1 MSGIFERNLAHLS
14 PSLQNA
20 LLSLDEKNKNAFKIT
35 EEYAKNERVFYKNFI
50 AENGSLVFDYEE
62 FEERLKEFKEKYLLY
77 PVLYFYGI
85 SNAFMIENLLQN
97 PYHCHLVIY
106 ERDLALLYVVLSNID
121 LSTALAQKRLLI
133 FNEVSQMEYIFET
146 QPFLAYSRTYF
157 LELMSDFYATEQKEI
172 LASNSFLMEGFK
184 KSILKQGNDPKDA
197 LQGIRQYVYNL
208 ASMIKNP
215 SLKELLAKRKA
226 KFKSCVIVSTGPS
239 LTKQLPLLKEVQE
252 KVIIFA
258 ADSAY
263 PILMQNDIVP
273 DYVCMVERTDFTAE
287 FFKHDFGDK
296 DKKTTFLL
304 ASLVHPNAVEY
315 LEKRGRDYVL
325 IPKHLNFAQ
334 YVDLKAFALLS
345 SAVSVAHMAL
355 AIALE
360 LEFKEL
366 VFIGQ
371 DLAYNDVGYS
381 HPKDYQHS
389 ANFESEAYEKVKV
402 VAYGGEGFVNSHEIW
417 IFFRQILEDLIK
429 YVVSAKI
436 YNATEGGARIEGMIE
451 KPFSECCKDFSEN
464 KQNLEKLQP
473 LSEDKQK
480 EYALK
485 AYAKVKKA
493 FKECVGFQAML
504 RAYYEDIEPEFL
516 RLNTLDLEEGASAS
530 FSLVLKVDQFRD
542 EFSVISSVFY
552 ELIHAFFAHFC
563 MNLNKILVLNP
574 LIKEDFFNKNV
585 LYIKEHLDFM
595 QSIFGFVKAQE
606 ETLKFAITPLE
617 NALKAKGLS
626 KYVERLSQ

>member
-1 MSGIFERNLAHLS
+1 MSSVFERNLAHLS

-20 LLSLDEKNKNAFKIT
+20 LLSLDEKSKNAFKIV
-35 EEYAKNERVFYKNFI
+35 EEYAKNENVFYKNFI
-50 AENGSLVFDYEE
+50 TEGGAVFDYEE
-62 FEERLKEFKEKYLLY
+62 FEERLKEFKEKYPLY

-97 PYHCHLVIY
+97 PYHCHLLVY
-106 ERDLALLYVVLSNID
+106 ERNLALLYTLLSSID
-121 LSTALAQKRLLI
+121 LSVALAQKRLLI

-157 LELMSDFYATEQKEI
+157 LELMSDFYAREQKEI
-172 LASNSFLMEGFK
+172 LALNSFLMEGFK

-208 ASMIKNP
+208 DSMIKNP
-215 SLKELLAKRKA
+215 SLKELLEKRKA

-239 LTKQLPLLKEVQE
+239 LSKQLPLLKEVQE
-252 KVIIFA
+252 KVVIFA

-287 FFKHDFGDK
+287 FFKHDFGNK
-296 DKKTTFLL
+296 DDKTTFLL
-304 ASLVHPNAVEY
+304 ASLVHPNAIEY
-315 LEKRGRDYVL
+315 LEKRGRNYIL

-334 YVDLKAFALLS
+334 YVDLKAFGLLP
-345 SAVSVAHMAL
+345 SAVSVAHMAF

-371 DLAYNDVGYS
+371 DLAYNDVGHS

-389 ANFESEAYEKVKV
+389 ADFESEAYEKIKV
-402 VAYGGEGFVNSHEIW
+402 VAYGGEGFVESHEIW

-451 KPFSECCKDFSEN
+451 KPFSECCKDFNEN
-464 KQNLEKLQP
+464 KQNLVKLKP

-493 FKECVGFQAML
+493 FKECVEFQAML

-516 RLNTLDLEEGASAS
+516 RLNTLDLEEGLSVS
-530 FSLVLKVDQFRD
+530 FSLILKVDQFRD
-542 EFSVISSVFY
+542 EFSAISSVFY
-552 ELIHAFFAHFC
+552 ELIHAFFVHFC

-574 LIKEDFFNKNV
+574 LTKEDFFNKNV
-585 LYIKEHLDFM
+585 LYIKDHLDFM

-617 NALKAKGLS
+617 NTLKTKGLS
-626 KYVERLSQ
+626 KYIERLS

>member
-1 MSGIFERNLAHLS
+1 MSSVFERNLAHLS

-20 LLSLDEKNKNAFKIT
+20 LLSLDEKSKNVFKIV
-35 EEYAKNERVFYKNFI
+35 EEYAKNENVFYKNFI
-50 AENGSLVFDYEE
+50 TEGGAVFDYEE
-62 FEERLKEFKEKYLLY
+62 FEERLKEFKEKYPLY

-97 PYHCHLVIY
+97 PYHCHLLVY
-106 ERDLALLYVVLSNID
+106 ERNLALLYTLLSSID

-157 LELMSDFYATEQKEI
+157 LELMSDFYAREQKEI
-172 LASNSFLMEGFK
+172 LALNSFLMEGFK

-208 ASMIKNP
+208 DSMIKNP
-215 SLKELLAKRKA
+215 SLKELLAKRGA

-239 LTKQLPLLKEVQE
+239 LSKQLPLLKEVQE
-252 KVIIFA
+252 RVVIFA

-287 FFKHDFGDK
+287 FFKHDFGNK
-296 DKKTTFLL
+296 DDKTTFLL
-304 ASLVHPNAVEY
+304 ASLVHPNAIEY
-315 LEKRGRDYVL
+315 LEKRGRNYIL
-325 IPKHLNFAQ
+325 ISKHLNFAQ
-334 YVDLKAFALLS
+334 YVDLKAFGLLP
-345 SAVSVAHMAL
+345 SAVSVAHMAF

-371 DLAYNDVGYS
+371 DLAYNDVGHS

-389 ANFESEAYEKVKV
+389 ADFESEAYEKIKV
-402 VAYGGEGFVNSHEIW
+402 VAYGGEGFVESHEIW

-451 KPFSECCKDFSEN
+451 KPFSECCKDFNEN
-464 KQNLEKLQP
+464 KQNLVKLKP

-493 FKECVGFQAML
+493 FKECVEFQAML

-516 RLNTLDLEEGASAS
+516 RLNTLDLEEGLRES

-542 EFSVISSVFY
+542 EFSAISSVFY
-552 ELIHAFFAHFC
+552 EFIHAFFVHFC

-574 LIKEDFFNKNV
+574 LTKEDLFNKNV
-585 LYIKEHLDFM
+585 LYIKDHLDFM

-617 NALKAKGLS
+617 NTLKTKGLS
-626 KYVERLSQ
+626 KYIERLS

>member
-1 MSGIFERNLAHLS
+1 MSSVFERNLAHLS

-20 LLSLDEKNKNAFKIT
+20 LLSLDEKSKNVFKIV
-35 EEYAKNERVFYKNFI
+35 EEYAKNENVFYKNFI
-50 AENGSLVFDYEE
+50 TEGGAVFDYEE
-62 FEERLKEFKEKYLLY
+62 FEERLKEFKEKYPLY

-97 PYHCHLVIY
+97 PYHCHLLVY
-106 ERDLALLYVVLSNID
+106 ERNLALLYTLLSSID
-121 LSTALAQKRLLI
+121 LSVALAQKRLLI

-146 QPFLAYSRTYF
+146 QSFLAYSRTYF
-157 LELMSDFYATEQKEI
+157 LELMSDFYAREQKEI
-172 LASNSFLMEGFK
+172 LALNSFLMEGFK

-208 ASMIKNP
+208 DSMIKNP
-215 SLKELLAKRKA
+215 SLKELLAKRGA

-239 LTKQLPLLKEVQE
+239 LSKQLPLLKEVQE
-252 KVIIFA
+252 RVVIFA

-287 FFKHDFGDK
+287 FFKHDFGNK
-296 DKKTTFLL
+296 DDKTTFLL
-304 ASLVHPNAVEY
+304 ASLVHPNAIEY
-315 LEKRGRDYVL
+315 LEKRGRNYIL

-345 SAVSVAHMAL
+345 SAASVAHMAL
-355 AIALE
+355 ALALE

-371 DLAYNDVGYS
+371 DLAYDDVGHS

-389 ANFESEAYEKVKV
+389 ANFESEAYEKIKV
-402 VAYGGEGFVNSHEIW
+402 VAYGGEGFVESHEMW
-417 IFFRQILEDLIK
+417 IFFRQILEDLVK

-436 YNATEGGARIEGMIE
+436 YNATQGGARIEGMIE
-451 KPFSECCKDFSEN
+451 KPFSECCKDFNEN
-464 KQNLEKLQP
+464 KQNLVKLKP

-493 FKECVGFQAML
+493 FKECVEFQAML

-516 RLNTLDLEEGASAS
+516 RLNTLDLEEGLSVS
-530 FSLVLKVDQFRD
+530 FSLMLKVDQFRD
-542 EFSVISSVFY
+542 EFGAISSVFY

-574 LIKEDFFNKNV
+574 LTKEDLFNKNV
-585 LYIKEHLDFM
+585 LYIKDHLDFM

-617 NALKAKGLS
+617 NTLKTKGLS
-626 KYVERLSQ
+626 KYIERLS

>member
-1 MSGIFERNLAHLS
+1 MSSVFERNLAHLS

-20 LLSLDEKNKNAFKIT
+20 LLSLDEKSKNAFKIV
-35 EEYAKNERVFYKNFI
+35 EEYAKNENVFYKNFI
-50 AENGSLVFDYEE
+50 TEGGAVFDYEE
-62 FEERLKEFKEKYLLY
+62 FEERLKEFKEKYPLY

-97 PYHCHLVIY
+97 PYHCHLLVY
-106 ERDLALLYVVLSNID
+106 ERNLALLYTLLSSID
-121 LSTALAQKRLLI
+121 LSVALAQKRLLI

-157 LELMSDFYATEQKEI
+157 LELMSDFYAREQKEI
-172 LASNSFLMEGFK
+172 LALNSFLMEGFK

-208 ASMIKNP
+208 DSMIKNP
-215 SLKELLAKRKA
+215 SLKELLAKRGA

-239 LTKQLPLLKEVQE
+239 LSKQLPLLKEVQE
-252 KVIIFA
+252 RVVIFA

-287 FFKHDFGDK
+287 FFKHDFGNK
-296 DKKTTFLL
+296 DDKTTFLL
-304 ASLVHPNAVEY
+304 ASLVHPNAIEY
-315 LEKRGRDYVL
+315 LEKRGRNYIL
-325 IPKHLNFAQ
+325 ISKHLNFAQ
-334 YVDLKAFALLS
+334 YVDLKAFGLLP
-345 SAVSVAHMAL
+345 SAVSVAHMAF

-371 DLAYNDVGYS
+371 DLAYNDVGHS

-389 ANFESEAYEKVKV
+389 ADFESEAYEKIKV
-402 VAYGGEGFVNSHEIW
+402 VAYGGEGFVESHEIW
-417 IFFRQILEDLIK
+417 IFFRQILEDLVK

-451 KPFSECCKDFSEN
+451 KPFSECCKDFNEN
-464 KQNLEKLQP
+464 KQNLVKLKP

-493 FKECVGFQAML
+493 FKECVEFQAML
-504 RAYYEDIEPEFL
+504 RAYYEDIEGEFL
-516 RLNTLDLEEGASAS
+516 RLNTLDLEEGLSVS
-530 FSLVLKVDQFRD
+530 FSLMLKVDQFRD
-542 EFSVISSVFY
+542 EFSAISSVFY
-552 ELIHAFFAHFC
+552 ELIHAFFVHFC

-574 LIKEDFFNKNV
+574 LTKEDLFNKNV
-585 LYIKEHLDFM
+585 LYIKDHLDFM

-617 NALKAKGLS
+617 NTLKTKGLS
-626 KYVERLSQ
+626 KYIERLS

>member
-1 MSGIFERNLAHLS
+1 MSSVFERNLAHLS

-20 LLSLDEKNKNAFKIT
+20 LLSLDEKSKNAFKIV

-50 AENGSLVFDYEE
+50 TEGGAVFDYEE
-62 FEERLKEFKEKYLLY
+62 FEERLKEFKEKYPLY

-97 PYHCHLVIY
+97 PYHCHLLVY
-106 ERDLALLYVVLSNID
+106 ERNLALLYTLLSSID
-121 LSTALAQKRLLI
+121 LSVALAQKRLLI

-157 LELMSDFYATEQKEI
+157 LELMSDFYAREQKEI
-172 LASNSFLMEGFK
+172 LALNSFLMEGFK

-208 ASMIKNP
+208 DSMIKNP
-215 SLKELLAKRKA
+215 SLKELLAKRGA

-239 LTKQLPLLKEVQE
+239 LSKQLPLLKEVQE
-252 KVIIFA
+252 RVVIFA

-287 FFKHDFGDK
+287 FFKHDFGNK
-296 DKKTTFLL
+296 DDKTTFLL
-304 ASLVHPNAVEY
+304 ASLVHPNAIEY
-315 LEKRGRDYVL
+315 LEKRGRNYIL
-325 IPKHLNFAQ
+325 ISKHLNFAQ
-334 YVDLKAFALLS
+334 YVDLKAFGLLP
-345 SAVSVAHMAL
+345 SAVSVAHMAF

-371 DLAYNDVGYS
+371 DLAYNDVGHS

-389 ANFESEAYEKVKV
+389 ADFESEAYEKIKV
-402 VAYGGEGFVNSHEIW
+402 VAYGGEGFVESHEIW

-451 KPFSECCKDFSEN
+451 KPFSECCKDFNEN

-493 FKECVGFQAML
+493 FKECVEFQAML

-516 RLNTLDLEEGASAS
+516 RLNTLDLEEGLSVS
-530 FSLVLKVDQFRD
+530 FSLMLKVDQFRD
-542 EFSVISSVFY
+542 EFGAISSVFY

-574 LIKEDFFNKNV
+574 LTKEDLFNKNV
-585 LYIKEHLDFM
+585 LYIKDHLDFM

-617 NALKAKGLS
+617 NTLKTKGLS
-626 KYVERLSQ
+626 KYIERLS

>member
-1 MSGIFERNLAHLS
+1 MSSVFERNLAHLS

-20 LLSLDEKNKNAFKIT
+20 LLSLDEKSKNAFKIV
-35 EEYAKNERVFYKNFI
+35 EEYAKNENVFYKNFI
-50 AENGSLVFDYEE
+50 TEGGAVFDYEE
-62 FEERLKEFKEKYLLY
+62 FEERLKEFKEKYPLY

-97 PYHCHLVIY
+97 PYHCHLLVY
-106 ERDLALLYVVLSNID
+106 ERNLALLYTLLSSID
-121 LSTALAQKRLLI
+121 LSVALAQKRLLI

-157 LELMSDFYATEQKEI
+157 LELMSDFYAREQKEI
-172 LASNSFLMEGFK
+172 LALNSFLMEGFK

-208 ASMIKNP
+208 DSMIKNP
-215 SLKELLAKRKA
+215 SLKELLAKRGA

-239 LTKQLPLLKEVQE
+239 LSKQLPLLKEVQE
-252 KVIIFA
+252 RVVIFA

-287 FFKHDFGDK
+287 FFKHDFGNK
-296 DKKTTFLL
+296 DDKTTFLL
-304 ASLVHPNAVEY
+304 ASLVHPNAIEY
-315 LEKRGRDYVL
+315 LEKRGRNYIL

-334 YVDLKAFALLS
+334 YVDLKAFGLLP

-355 AIALE
+355 ALALE

-371 DLAYNDVGYS
+371 DLAYDDVGHS

-389 ANFESEAYEKVKV
+389 ANFESEAYEKIKV
-402 VAYGGEGFVNSHEIW
+402 VAYGGEGFVESHEIW
-417 IFFRQILEDLIK
+417 IFFRQILEDLVK

-436 YNATEGGARIEGMIE
+436 YNATQGGARIEGMIE
-451 KPFSECCKDFSEN
+451 KPFSECCKDFNEN
-464 KQNLEKLQP
+464 KQNLVKLKP

-493 FKECVGFQAML
+493 FKECVEFQAML

-516 RLNTLDLEEGASAS
+516 RLNTLDLEEGLSVS
-530 FSLVLKVDQFRD
+530 FSLMLKVDQFRD
-542 EFSVISSVFY
+542 EFGAISSVFY

-574 LIKEDFFNKNV
+574 LTKEDLFNKNV
-585 LYIKEHLDFM
+585 LYIKDHLDFM

-617 NALKAKGLS
+617 NTLKTKGLS
-626 KYVERLSQ
+626 KYIERLS

>member
-1 MSGIFERNLAHLS
+1 MSSVFARNLAHLS

-20 LLSLDEKNKNAFKIT
+20 LLSLDEKSKNAFKIV

-50 AENGSLVFDYEE
+50 TEGGAVFDYEE
-62 FEERLKEFKEKYLLY
+62 FEERLKEFKEKYPLY

-97 PYHCHLVIY
+97 PYHCHLLVY
-106 ERDLALLYVVLSNID
+106 ERNLALLYTLLSSID
-121 LSTALAQKRLLI
+121 LSVALAQKRLLI

-157 LELMSDFYATEQKEI
+157 LELMSDFYAREQKEI
-172 LASNSFLMEGFK
+172 LALNSFLMEGFK

-197 LQGIRQYVYNL
+197 LQGIKQYVYNL

-215 SLKELLAKRKA
+215 SLKELLAKRGA

-252 KVIIFA
+252 RVVIFA

-287 FFKHDFGDK
+287 FFKHDFGNK
-296 DKKTTFLL
+296 DDKTTFLL
-304 ASLVHPNAVEY
+304 ASLVHPNAIEY
-315 LEKRGRDYVL
+315 LEKRGRNYIL
-325 IPKHLNFAQ
+325 IPKRLNFAQ

-355 AIALE
+355 ALALE

-371 DLAYNDVGYS
+371 DLAYDDVGHS

-389 ANFESEAYEKVKV
+389 ANFESECYEKAEIL
-402 VAYGGEGFVNSHEIW
+402 AYGGEGFVESHEIW
-417 IFFRQILEDLIK
+417 IFFRQILEDLVK
-429 YVVSAKI
+429 YVVNAKI

-451 KPFSECCKDFSEN
+451 KPFSECCKGFGEN

-473 LSEDKQK
+473 LSWDKQK

-516 RLNTLDLEEGASAS
+516 KLNTLDLEEGLSVS
-530 FSLVLKVDQFRD
+530 FSLMLKVDQFRD
-542 EFSVISSVFY
+542 EFGAISSVFY
-552 ELIHAFFAHFC
+552 ELIHAFFTHFC

-574 LIKEDFFNKNV
+574 LTKEDLFNKNV
-585 LYIKEHLDFM
+585 LCIKEHLDFM

-606 ETLKFAITPLE
+606 EMLKFAITPLE

-626 KYVERLSQ
+626 KYIERLS

>member
-1 MSGIFERNLAHLS
+1 MSSVFERNLAHLS

-20 LLSLDEKNKNAFKIT
+20 LLSLDEKSKNAFKIV
-35 EEYAKNERVFYKNFI
+35 EEYAKNENVFYKNFI
-50 AENGSLVFDYEE
+50 TEGGAVFDYEE
-62 FEERLKEFKEKYLLY
+62 FEERLKEFKEKYPLY

-97 PYHCHLVIY
+97 PYHCHLLVY
-106 ERDLALLYVVLSNID
+106 ERNLALLYTLLSSID
-121 LSTALAQKRLLI
+121 LSVALAQKRLLI

-157 LELMSDFYATEQKEI
+157 LELMSDFYAREQKEI
-172 LASNSFLMEGFK
+172 LALNSFLMEGFK

-208 ASMIKNP
+208 DSMIKNP
-215 SLKELLAKRKA
+215 SLKELLAKRGA

-239 LTKQLPLLKEVQE
+239 LSKQLPLLKEVQE
-252 KVIIFA
+252 RVVIFA

-287 FFKHDFGDK
+287 FFKHDFGNK
-296 DKKTTFLL
+296 DDKTTFLL
-304 ASLVHPNAVEY
+304 ASLVHPNAIEY
-315 LEKRGRDYVL
+315 LEKRGRNYIL

-345 SAVSVAHMAL
+345 SAASVAHMAL
-355 AIALE
+355 ALALE

-371 DLAYNDVGYS
+371 DLAYDDVGHS

-389 ANFESEAYEKVKV
+389 ANFESEAYEKIKV
-402 VAYGGEGFVNSHEIW
+402 VAYGGEGFVESHEMW
-417 IFFRQILEDLIK
+417 IFFRQILEDLVK

-436 YNATEGGARIEGMIE
+436 YNATQGGARIEGMIE
-451 KPFSECCKDFSEN
+451 KPFSECCKDFNEN

-493 FKECVGFQAML
+493 FKECVEFQAML

-516 RLNTLDLEEGASAS
+516 RLNTLDLEEGLSVS
-530 FSLVLKVDQFRD
+530 FSLMLKVDKFRD
-542 EFSVISSVFY
+542 EFGAISSVFY

-574 LIKEDFFNKNV
+574 LTKEDLFNKNV
-585 LYIKEHLDFM
+585 LYIKDHLDFM

-617 NALKAKGLS
+617 NTLKTKGLS
-626 KYVERLSQ
+626 KYIERLS

>member
-1 MSGIFERNLAHLS
+1 MYGRTHGFYSGI
-14 PSLQNA
+14 
-20 LLSLDEKNKNAFKIT
+20 
-35 EEYAKNERVFYKNFI
+35 
-50 AENGSLVFDYEE
+50 
-62 FEERLKEFKEKYLLY
+62 
-77 PVLYFYGI
+77 
-85 SNAFMIENLLQN
+85 
-97 PYHCHLVIY
+97 
-106 ERDLALLYVVLSNID
+106 
-121 LSTALAQKRLLI
+121 
-133 FNEVSQMEYIFET
+133 
-146 QPFLAYSRTYF
+146 
-157 LELMSDFYATEQKEI
+157 
-172 LASNSFLMEGFK
+172 
-184 KSILKQGNDPKDA
+184 
-197 LQGIRQYVYNL
+197 
-208 ASMIKNP
+208 
-215 SLKELLAKRKA
+215 
-226 KFKSCVIVSTGPS
+226 
-239 LTKQLPLLKEVQE
+239 
-252 KVIIFA
+252 
-258 ADSAY
+258 
-263 PILMQNDIVP
+263 
-273 DYVCMVERTDFTAE
+273 
-287 FFKHDFGDK
+287 FKHDFGNK
-296 DKKTTFLL
+296 DDKTTFLL
-304 ASLVHPNAVEY
+304 ASLVHPNAIEY
-315 LEKRGRDYVL
+315 LEKRGRNYIL

-345 SAVSVAHMAL
+345 SAVSVAHMAF

-371 DLAYNDVGYS
+371 DLAYDDVGHS

-389 ANFESEAYEKVKV
+389 ANFESEAYEKIKV
-402 VAYGGEGFVNSHEIW
+402 VAYGGEGFVESHEIW
-417 IFFRQILEDLIK
+417 IFFKQILEDLIK

-436 YNATEGGARIEGMIE
+436 YNATQGGARIEGMIE

-464 KQNLEKLQP
+464 KQNLEKLKP

-493 FKECVGFQAML
+493 FKESVEFQAML

-516 RLNTLDLEEGASAS
+516 RLNTLELEEGLRES
-530 FSLVLKVDQFRD
+530 FSLVLKVDKFRD

-574 LIKEDFFNKNV
+574 LTKEDFFNKNV
-585 LYIKEHLDFM
+585 LYIKDHFDFM

-626 KYVERLSQ
+626 KYIERLSQ

>member
-1 MSGIFERNLAHLS
+1 M
-14 PSLQNA
+14 
-20 LLSLDEKNKNAFKIT
+20 
-35 EEYAKNERVFYKNFI
+35 
-50 AENGSLVFDYEE
+50 
-62 FEERLKEFKEKYLLY
+62 
-77 PVLYFYGI
+77 
-85 SNAFMIENLLQN
+85 
-97 PYHCHLVIY
+97 
-106 ERDLALLYVVLSNID
+106 
-121 LSTALAQKRLLI
+121 
-133 FNEVSQMEYIFET
+133 
-146 QPFLAYSRTYF
+146 
-157 LELMSDFYATEQKEI
+157 
-172 LASNSFLMEGFK
+172 
-184 KSILKQGNDPKDA
+184 
-197 LQGIRQYVYNL
+197 
-208 ASMIKNP
+208 
-215 SLKELLAKRKA
+215 
-226 KFKSCVIVSTGPS
+226 VSTGPS
-239 LTKQLPLLKEVQE
+239 LSKQLPLLKEVQE
-252 KVIIFA
+252 RVVIFA

-287 FFKHDFGDK
+287 FFKHDFGNK
-296 DKKTTFLL
+296 DDKTTFLL
-304 ASLVHPNAVEY
+304 ASLVHPNAIEY
-315 LEKRGRDYVL
+315 LEKRGRNYIL

-345 SAVSVAHMAL
+345 SAASVAHMAL
-355 AIALE
+355 ALALE

-371 DLAYNDVGYS
+371 DLAYDDVGHS

-389 ANFESEAYEKVKV
+389 ANFESEAYEKIKI
-402 VAYGGEGFVNSHEIW
+402 VAYGGEGFVESHEIW
-417 IFFRQILEDLIK
+417 IFFRQILEDLVK

-436 YNATEGGARIEGMIE
+436 YNATQGGARIEGMIE
-451 KPFSECCKDFSEN
+451 KPFSECCKDFNEN

-493 FKECVGFQAML
+493 FKECVEFQAML

-516 RLNTLDLEEGASAS
+516 RLNTLDLEEGLSVS
-530 FSLVLKVDQFRD
+530 FSLMLKVDQFRD
-542 EFSVISSVFY
+542 EFSAISSVFY

-574 LIKEDFFNKNV
+574 LTKEDLFNKNV
-585 LYIKEHLDFM
+585 LYIKDHLDFM

-617 NALKAKGLS
+617 NTLKTKGLS
-626 KYVERLSQ
+626 KYIERLS

>member
-1 MSGIFERNLAHLS
+1 MSSVFERNLAHLS

-20 LLSLDEKNKNAFKIT
+20 LLSLDEKSKNAFKIV
-35 EEYAKNERVFYKNFI
+35 EEYAKNENVFYKNFI
-50 AENGSLVFDYEE
+50 TEGGAVFDYEE
-62 FEERLKEFKEKYLLY
+62 FEERLKEFKEKYPLY

-97 PYHCHLVIY
+97 PYHCHLLVY
-106 ERDLALLYVVLSNID
+106 ERNLALLYTLLSSID
-121 LSTALAQKRLLI
+121 LSVALAQKRLLI

-157 LELMSDFYATEQKEI
+157 LELMSDFYAREQKEI
-172 LASNSFLMEGFK
+172 LALNSFLMEGFK

-197 LQGIRQYVYNL
+197 LQGIKQYVYNL

-215 SLKELLAKRKA
+215 SLKELLAKRGA

-239 LTKQLPLLKEVQE
+239 LSKQLPLLKEVQE
-252 KVIIFA
+252 RVVIFA

-287 FFKHDFGDK
+287 FFKHDFGNK
-296 DKKTTFLL
+296 DDKTTFLL
-304 ASLVHPNAVEY
+304 ASLVHPNAIEY
-315 LEKRGRDYVL
+315 LEKRGRNYIL

-345 SAVSVAHMAL
+345 SAASVAHMAL
-355 AIALE
+355 ALALE

-371 DLAYNDVGYS
+371 DLAYDDVGHS

-389 ANFESEAYEKVKV
+389 ANFESEAYEKIKV
-402 VAYGGEGFVNSHEIW
+402 VAYGGEGFVESHEIW
-417 IFFRQILEDLIK
+417 IFFRQILEDLVK

-436 YNATEGGARIEGMIE
+436 YNATQGGARIEGMIE
-451 KPFSECCKDFSEN
+451 KPFSECCKDFNEN
-464 KQNLEKLQP
+464 KQNLVKLKP

-493 FKECVGFQAML
+493 FKECVEFQAML

-516 RLNTLDLEEGASAS
+516 RLNTLDLEEGLSVS
-530 FSLVLKVDQFRD
+530 FSLMLKVDQFRD
-542 EFSVISSVFY
+542 EFGAISSVFY

-574 LIKEDFFNKNV
+574 LTKEDLFNKNV
-585 LYIKEHLDFM
+585 LYIKDHLDFM

-617 NALKAKGLS
+617 NTLKTKGLS
-626 KYVERLSQ
+626 KYIERLS

>member
-1 MSGIFERNLAHLS
+1 MSIFERNLAHLS

-20 LLSLDEKNKNAFKIT
+20 LLSLNEKSKNAFKIT

-50 AENGSLVFDYEE
+50 AVGGGAVFDYEE
-62 FEERLKEFKEKYLLY
+62 FEERLKEFKEKYPLY

-157 LELMSDFYATEQKEI
+157 LELMSDFYAREEREV
-172 LASNSFLMEGFK
+172 LALNSFLMEGFK

-208 ASMIKNP
+208 DSMIKNP
-215 SLKELLAKRKA
+215 SLKELLAKRGA

-239 LTKQLPLLKEVQE
+239 LSKQLPLLKEVQE
-252 KVIIFA
+252 RVVIFA

-287 FFKHDFGDK
+287 FFKHDFGNK
-296 DKKTTFLL
+296 DDKTTFLL
-304 ASLVHPNAVEY
+304 ASLVHPNAIEY
-315 LEKRGRDYVL
+315 LEKRGRNYIL

-345 SAVSVAHMAL
+345 SAASVAHMAL
-355 AIALE
+355 ALALE

-371 DLAYNDVGYS
+371 DLAYDDVGHS

-389 ANFESEAYEKVKV
+389 ANFESEAYEKIKI
-402 VAYGGEGFVNSHEIW
+402 VAYGGEGFVESHEIW
-417 IFFRQILEDLIK
+417 IFFRQILEDLVK

-436 YNATEGGARIEGMIE
+436 YNATQGGARIEGMIE
-451 KPFSECCKDFSEN
+451 KPFSECCKDFNEN

-493 FKECVGFQAML
+493 FKECVEFQAML

-516 RLNTLDLEEGASAS
+516 RLNTLDLEEGLSAS
-530 FSLVLKVDQFRD
+530 FSLMLKVDQFRD
-542 EFSVISSVFY
+542 EFGAISSVFY

-574 LIKEDFFNKNV
+574 LTKEDLFNKNV
-585 LYIKEHLDFM
+585 LYIKDHLDFM

-617 NALKAKGLS
+617 NTLKTKGLS
-626 KYVERLSQ
+626 KYIERLS

>member
-1 MSGIFERNLAHLS
+1 MSSVFERNLAHLS

-20 LLSLDEKNKNAFKIT
+20 LLSLDEKSKNAFKIV
-35 EEYAKNERVFYKNFI
+35 EEYAKNENVFYKNFI
-50 AENGSLVFDYEE
+50 TEGGAVFDYEE
-62 FEERLKEFKEKYLLY
+62 FEERLKEFKEKYPLY

-106 ERDLALLYVVLSNID
+106 ERDLALLYVVLSSID

-157 LELMSDFYATEQKEI
+157 LELMSDFYAREQKEV
-172 LASNSFLMEGFK
+172 LALNSFLMEGFK

-208 ASMIKNP
+208 DSMIKNP
-215 SLKELLAKRKA
+215 SLKELLEKRKA

-239 LTKQLPLLKEVQE
+239 LSKQLPLLKEVQE
-252 KVIIFA
+252 RVVIFA

-287 FFKHDFGDK
+287 FFKHDFGNK
-296 DKKTTFLL
+296 DDKTTFLL
-304 ASLVHPNAVEY
+304 ASLVHPNAIEY
-315 LEKRGRDYVL
+315 LEKRGRNYIL

-334 YVDLKAFALLS
+334 YVDLKAFGLLP
-345 SAVSVAHMAL
+345 SAVSVAHMAF

-371 DLAYNDVGYS
+371 DLAYNDVGHS

-389 ANFESEAYEKVKV
+389 ADFESEAYEKIKV
-402 VAYGGEGFVNSHEIW
+402 VAYGGEGFVESHEIW

-436 YNATEGGARIEGMIE
+436 YNATQGGARIEGMIE
-451 KPFSECCKDFSEN
+451 KPFSECCKDFNEN
-464 KQNLEKLQP
+464 KQNLVKLKP

-493 FKECVGFQAML
+493 FKECVEFQAML

-516 RLNTLDLEEGASAS
+516 RLNTLDLEEGLSVS
-530 FSLVLKVDQFRD
+530 FSLMLKVDQFRD
-542 EFSVISSVFY
+542 EFGAISSVFY

-574 LIKEDFFNKNV
+574 LTKEDLFNKNV
-585 LYIKEHLDFM
+585 LYIKDHLDFM

-617 NALKAKGLS
+617 NTLKTKGLS
-626 KYVERLSQ
+626 KYIERLS

>member
-1 MSGIFERNLAHLS
+1 MSSVFERNLAHLS

-20 LLSLDEKNKNAFKIT
+20 LLSLDEKSKNAFKIV
-35 EEYAKNERVFYKNFI
+35 EEYAKNENVFYKNFI
-50 AENGSLVFDYEE
+50 TEGGAVFDYEE
-62 FEERLKEFKEKYLLY
+62 FEERLKEFKEKYPLY

-97 PYHCHLVIY
+97 PYHCHLLVY
-106 ERDLALLYVVLSNID
+106 ERNLALLYTLLSSID
-121 LSTALAQKRLLI
+121 LSVALAQKRLLI

-157 LELMSDFYATEQKEI
+157 LELMSDFYAREQKEI
-172 LASNSFLMEGFK
+172 LALNSFLMEGFK

-208 ASMIKNP
+208 DSMIKNP
-215 SLKELLAKRKA
+215 SLKELLAKRGA

-239 LTKQLPLLKEVQE
+239 LSKQLPLLKEVQE
-252 KVIIFA
+252 RVVIFA

-287 FFKHDFGDK
+287 FFKHDFGNK
-296 DKKTTFLL
+296 DDKTTFLL
-304 ASLVHPNAVEY
+304 ASLVHPNAIEY
-315 LEKRGRDYVL
+315 LEKRGRNYIL
-325 IPKHLNFAQ
+325 ISKHLNFAQ
-334 YVDLKAFALLS
+334 YVDLKAFGLLP

-355 AIALE
+355 ALALE

-371 DLAYNDVGYS
+371 DLAYDDVGHS

-389 ANFESEAYEKVKV
+389 ANFESEAYEKIKV
-402 VAYGGEGFVNSHEIW
+402 VAYGGEGFVESHEIW
-417 IFFRQILEDLIK
+417 IFFRQILEDLVK

-436 YNATEGGARIEGMIE
+436 YNATQGGARIEGMIE
-451 KPFSECCKDFSEN
+451 KPFSECCKDFNEN
-464 KQNLEKLQP
+464 KQNLVKLKP

-493 FKECVGFQAML
+493 FKECVEFQAML

-516 RLNTLDLEEGASAS
+516 RLNTLDLEEGLSVS
-530 FSLVLKVDQFRD
+530 FSLMLKVDQFRD
-542 EFSVISSVFY
+542 EFGAISSVFY
-552 ELIHAFFAHFC
+552 ELIHAFFVHFC

-574 LIKEDFFNKNV
+574 LTKEDLFNKNV
-585 LYIKEHLDFM
+585 LYIKDHLDFM

-617 NALKAKGLS
+617 NTLKTKGLS
-626 KYVERLSQ
+626 KYIERLS

>member
-1 MSGIFERNLAHLS
+1 M
-14 PSLQNA
+14 
-20 LLSLDEKNKNAFKIT
+20 
-35 EEYAKNERVFYKNFI
+35 
-50 AENGSLVFDYEE
+50 FDYEE
-62 FEERLKEFKEKYLLY
+62 FEERLKEFKEKYPLY

-97 PYHCHLVIY
+97 PYHCHLLVY
-106 ERDLALLYVVLSNID
+106 ERNLALLYTLLSSID
-121 LSTALAQKRLLI
+121 LSVALAQKRLLI

-157 LELMSDFYATEQKEI
+157 LELMSDFYAREQKEI
-172 LASNSFLMEGFK
+172 LALNSFLMEGFK

-208 ASMIKNP
+208 DSMIKNP
-215 SLKELLAKRKA
+215 SLKELLAKRGA

-239 LTKQLPLLKEVQE
+239 LSKQLPLLKEVQE
-252 KVIIFA
+252 RVVIFA

-287 FFKHDFGDK
+287 FFKHDFGNK
-296 DKKTTFLL
+296 DDKTTFLL
-304 ASLVHPNAVEY
+304 ASLVHPNAIEY
-315 LEKRGRDYVL
+315 LEKRGRNYIL
-325 IPKHLNFAQ
+325 ISKHLNFAQ
-334 YVDLKAFALLS
+334 YVDLKAFGLLP
-345 SAVSVAHMAL
+345 SAVSVAHMAF

-371 DLAYNDVGYS
+371 DLAYNDVGHS

-389 ANFESEAYEKVKV
+389 ADFESEAYEKIKV
-402 VAYGGEGFVNSHEIW
+402 VAYGGEGFVESHEIW
-417 IFFRQILEDLIK
+417 IFFRQILEDLVK

-436 YNATEGGARIEGMIE
+436 YNATQGGARIEGMIE
-451 KPFSECCKDFSEN
+451 KPFSECCKDFNEN
-464 KQNLEKLQP
+464 KQNLVKLKP

-493 FKECVGFQAML
+493 FKECVEFQAML

-516 RLNTLDLEEGASAS
+516 RLNTLDLEEGLSVS
-530 FSLVLKVDQFRD
+530 FSLMLKVDQFRD
-542 EFSVISSVFY
+542 EFSAISSVFY
-552 ELIHAFFAHFC
+552 ELIHAFFVHFC

-574 LIKEDFFNKNV
+574 LTKEDLFNKNV
-585 LYIKEHLDFM
+585 LYIKDHLDFM

-617 NALKAKGLS
+617 NTLKTKGLS
-626 KYVERLSQ
+626 KYIERLS

>member
-1 MSGIFERNLAHLS
+1 MSSVFERNLAHLS

-20 LLSLDEKNKNAFKIT
+20 LLSLDEKSKNAFKIV
-35 EEYAKNERVFYKNFI
+35 EEYAKNENVFYKNFI
-50 AENGSLVFDYEE
+50 TEGGAVFDYEE
-62 FEERLKEFKEKYLLY
+62 FEERLKEFKEKYPLY

-97 PYHCHLVIY
+97 PYHCHLLVY
-106 ERDLALLYVVLSNID
+106 ERNLALLYTLLSSID
-121 LSTALAQKRLLI
+121 LSVALAQKRLLI

-157 LELMSDFYATEQKEI
+157 LELMSDFYAREQKEI
-172 LASNSFLMEGFK
+172 LALNSFLMEGFK
-184 KSILKQGNDPKDA
+184 KSILKRGNDPKDA

-208 ASMIKNP
+208 DSMIKNP
-215 SLKELLAKRKA
+215 SLKELLAKRGA

-239 LTKQLPLLKEVQE
+239 LSKQLPLLKEVQE
-252 KVIIFA
+252 RVVIFA

-287 FFKHDFGDK
+287 FFKHDFGNK
-296 DKKTTFLL
+296 DDKTTFLL
-304 ASLVHPNAVEY
+304 ASLVHPNAIEY
-315 LEKRGRDYVL
+315 LEKRGRNYIL

-355 AIALE
+355 ALALE

-371 DLAYNDVGYS
+371 DLAYDDVGHS

-389 ANFESEAYEKVKV
+389 ANFESEAYEKIKV
-402 VAYGGEGFVNSHEIW
+402 VAYGGEGFVESHEIW
-417 IFFRQILEDLIK
+417 IFFRQILEDLVK

-436 YNATEGGARIEGMIE
+436 YNATQGGARIEGMIE
-451 KPFSECCKDFSEN
+451 KPFSECCKDFNEN
-464 KQNLEKLQP
+464 KQNLVKLKP

-493 FKECVGFQAML
+493 FKECVEFQAML

-516 RLNTLDLEEGASAS
+516 RLNTLDLEEGLSVS
-530 FSLVLKVDQFRD
+530 FSLMLKVDQFRD
-542 EFSVISSVFY
+542 EFGAISSVFY

-574 LIKEDFFNKNV
+574 LTKEDLFNKNV
-585 LYIKEHLDFM
+585 LYIKDHLDFM

-617 NALKAKGLS
+617 NTLKTKGLS
-626 KYVERLSQ
+626 KYIERLS

>member
-1 MSGIFERNLAHLS
+1 MSSVFERNLAHLS

-20 LLSLDEKNKNAFKIT
+20 LLSLDEKSKNAFKIV
-35 EEYAKNERVFYKNFI
+35 EEYAKNENVFYKNFI
-50 AENGSLVFDYEE
+50 TEGGAVFDYEE
-62 FEERLKEFKEKYLLY
+62 FEERLKEFKEKYPLY

-97 PYHCHLVIY
+97 PYHCHLLVY
-106 ERDLALLYVVLSNID
+106 ERNLALLYTLLSSID
-121 LSTALAQKRLLI
+121 LSVALAQKRLLI

-157 LELMSDFYATEQKEI
+157 LELMSDFYAREEREV
-172 LASNSFLMEGFK
+172 LALNSFLMEGFK

-215 SLKELLAKRKA
+215 SLKELLEKRKA

-239 LTKQLPLLKEVQE
+239 LSKQLPLLKEVQE
-252 KVIIFA
+252 KVVIFA

-287 FFKHDFGDK
+287 FFKHDFGNK
-296 DKKTTFLL
+296 DDKTTFLL
-304 ASLVHPNAVEY
+304 ASLVHPNAIEY
-315 LEKRGRDYVL
+315 LEKRGRNYIL

-345 SAVSVAHMAL
+345 SAVSVAHMAF

-371 DLAYNDVGYS
+371 DLAYNDVGHS

-389 ANFESEAYEKVKV
+389 ADFESEAYEKIKV
-402 VAYGGEGFVNSHEIW
+402 VAYGGEGFVESHEIW

-436 YNATEGGARIEGMIE
+436 YNATQGGARIEGMIE
-451 KPFSECCKDFSEN
+451 KPFSECCKDFNEN
-464 KQNLEKLQP
+464 KQNLVKLKP

-493 FKECVGFQAML
+493 FKECVEFQAML

-516 RLNTLDLEEGASAS
+516 RLNTLDLEEGLSVS
-530 FSLVLKVDQFRD
+530 FSLMLKVDQFRD
-542 EFSVISSVFY
+542 EFGAISSVFY

-574 LIKEDFFNKNV
+574 LTKEDLFNKNV
-585 LYIKEHLDFM
+585 LYIKDHLDFM

-617 NALKAKGLS
+617 NTLKTKGLS
-626 KYVERLSQ
+626 KYIERLS

>member
-1 MSGIFERNLAHLS
+1 MSSVFARNLAHLS

-20 LLSLDEKNKNAFKIT
+20 LLSLDEKSKNVFKIV
-35 EEYAKNERVFYKNFI
+35 EEYAKNENVFYKNFI
-50 AENGSLVFDYEE
+50 TEGGAVFDYEE
-62 FEERLKEFKEKYLLY
+62 FEERLKEFKEKYPLY

-97 PYHCHLVIY
+97 PYHCHLLVY
-106 ERDLALLYVVLSNID
+106 ERNLALLYTLLSSID
-121 LSTALAQKRLLI
+121 LSVALAQKRLLI

-157 LELMSDFYATEQKEI
+157 LELMSDFYAREQKEI
-172 LASNSFLMEGFK
+172 LALNSFLMEGFK

-208 ASMIKNP
+208 DSMIKNP
-215 SLKELLAKRKA
+215 SLKELLAKRGA

-239 LTKQLPLLKEVQE
+239 LSKQLPLLKEVQE
-252 KVIIFA
+252 RVVIFA

-287 FFKHDFGDK
+287 FFKHDFGNK
-296 DKKTTFLL
+296 DDKTTFLL
-304 ASLVHPNAVEY
+304 ASLVHPNAIEY
-315 LEKRGRDYVL
+315 LEKRGRNYIL

-355 AIALE
+355 ALALE

-371 DLAYNDVGYS
+371 DLAYDDVGHS

-389 ANFESEAYEKVKV
+389 ANFESEAYEKIKV
-402 VAYGGEGFVNSHEIW
+402 VAYGGEGFVESHEIW
-417 IFFRQILEDLIK
+417 IFFRQILEDLVK

-436 YNATEGGARIEGMIE
+436 YNATQGGARIEGMIE
-451 KPFSECCKDFSEN
+451 KPFSECCKDFNEN
-464 KQNLEKLQP
+464 KQNLVKLKP

-493 FKECVGFQAML
+493 FKECVEFQAML

-516 RLNTLDLEEGASAS
+516 RLNTLDLEEGLSVS
-530 FSLVLKVDQFRD
+530 FSLMLKVDQFRD
-542 EFSVISSVFY
+542 EFGAISSVFY

-574 LIKEDFFNKNV
+574 LTKEDLFNKNV
-585 LYIKEHLDFM
+585 LYIKDHLDFM

-617 NALKAKGLS
+617 NTLKTKGLS
-626 KYVERLSQ
+626 KYIERLS

>member
-1 MSGIFERNLAHLS
+1 MSSVFARNLAHLS

-20 LLSLDEKNKNAFKIT
+20 LLSLDEKSKNAFKIV

-50 AENGSLVFDYEE
+50 TEGGAVFDYEE
-62 FEERLKEFKEKYLLY
+62 FEERLKEFKEKYPLY

-97 PYHCHLVIY
+97 PYHCHLLVY
-106 ERDLALLYVVLSNID
+106 ERNLALLYTLLSSID
-121 LSTALAQKRLLI
+121 LSVALAQKRLLI

-157 LELMSDFYATEQKEI
+157 LELMSDFYAREQKEI
-172 LASNSFLMEGFK
+172 LALNSFLMEGFK

-197 LQGIRQYVYNL
+197 LQGIKQYVYNL

-215 SLKELLAKRKA
+215 SLKELLAKRGA

-252 KVIIFA
+252 RVVIFA

-287 FFKHDFGDK
+287 FFKHDFGNK
-296 DKKTTFLL
+296 DDKTTFLL
-304 ASLVHPNAVEY
+304 ASLVHPNAIEY
-315 LEKRGRDYVL
+315 LEKRGRNYIL
-325 IPKHLNFAQ
+325 IPKRLNFAQ
-334 YVDLKAFALLS
+334 YVDLKAFTLLS

-355 AIALE
+355 ALALE

-371 DLAYNDVGYS
+371 DLAYDDVGHS

-389 ANFESEAYEKVKV
+389 ANFESECYEKAEIL
-402 VAYGGEGFVNSHEIW
+402 AYGGEGFVESHEIW
-417 IFFRQILEDLIK
+417 IFFRQILEDLVK

-451 KPFSECCKDFSEN
+451 KPFSECCKDFGEN

-516 RLNTLDLEEGASAS
+516 KLNTLDLEEGLSVS
-530 FSLVLKVDQFRD
+530 FSLMLKVDQFRD
-542 EFSVISSVFY
+542 EFGAISSVFY
-552 ELIHAFFAHFC
+552 ELIHAFFVHFC

-574 LIKEDFFNKNV
+574 LTKEDLFNKNV

-626 KYVERLSQ
+626 KYIERLNQ

>member
-1 MSGIFERNLAHLS
+1 M
-14 PSLQNA
+14 
-20 LLSLDEKNKNAFKIT
+20 
-35 EEYAKNERVFYKNFI
+35 
-50 AENGSLVFDYEE
+50 FDYEE
-62 FEERLKEFKEKYLLY
+62 FEERLKEFKEKYPLY

-97 PYHCHLVIY
+97 PYHCHLLVY
-106 ERDLALLYVVLSNID
+106 ERNLALLYTLLSSID
-121 LSTALAQKRLLI
+121 LSVALAQKRLLI

-157 LELMSDFYATEQKEI
+157 LELMSDFYAREQKEI
-172 LASNSFLMEGFK
+172 LALNSFLMEGFK

-208 ASMIKNP
+208 DSMIKNP
-215 SLKELLAKRKA
+215 SLKELLAKRGA

-239 LTKQLPLLKEVQE
+239 LSKQLPLLKEVQE
-252 KVIIFA
+252 RVVIFA

-287 FFKHDFGDK
+287 FFKHDFGNK
-296 DKKTTFLL
+296 DDKTTFLL
-304 ASLVHPNAVEY
+304 ASLVHPNAIEY
-315 LEKRGRDYVL
+315 LEKRGRNYIL

-355 AIALE
+355 ALALE

-371 DLAYNDVGYS
+371 DLAYDDVGHS

-389 ANFESEAYEKVKV
+389 ANFESEAYEKIKV
-402 VAYGGEGFVNSHEIW
+402 VAYGGEGFVESHEIW
-417 IFFRQILEDLIK
+417 IFFRQILEDLVK

-436 YNATEGGARIEGMIE
+436 YNATQGGARIEGMIE
-451 KPFSECCKDFSEN
+451 KPFSECCKDFNEN
-464 KQNLEKLQP
+464 KQNLVKLKP
-473 LSEDKQK
+473 LSGDKQK

-493 FKECVGFQAML
+493 FKECVEFQAML

-516 RLNTLDLEEGASAS
+516 RLNTLDLEEGLSVS
-530 FSLVLKVDQFRD
+530 FSLMLKVDQFRD
-542 EFSVISSVFY
+542 EFSAISSVFY

-574 LIKEDFFNKNV
+574 LTKEDLFNKNV
-585 LYIKEHLDFM
+585 LYIKDHLDFM

-617 NALKAKGLS
+617 NTLKTKGLS
-626 KYVERLSQ
+626 KYIERLS

>member
-1 MSGIFERNLAHLS
+1 MSSVFERNLAHLS

-20 LLSLDEKNKNAFKIT
+20 LLSLDEKSKNAFKIV
-35 EEYAKNERVFYKNFI
+35 EEYAKNENVFYKNFI
-50 AENGSLVFDYEE
+50 TEGGAVFDYEE
-62 FEERLKEFKEKYLLY
+62 FEERLKEFKEKYPLY

-97 PYHCHLVIY
+97 PYHCHLLVY
-106 ERDLALLYVVLSNID
+106 ERNLALLYTLLSSID
-121 LSTALAQKRLLI
+121 LSVALAQKRLLI

-157 LELMSDFYATEQKEI
+157 LELMSDFYAREQKEI
-172 LASNSFLMEGFK
+172 LALNSFLMEGFK
-184 KSILKQGNDPKDA
+184 KSILKHGNDPKDA

-208 ASMIKNP
+208 DSMIKNP
-215 SLKELLAKRKA
+215 SLKELLAKRGA

-239 LTKQLPLLKEVQE
+239 LSKQLPLLKEVQE
-252 KVIIFA
+252 RVVIFA

-287 FFKHDFGDK
+287 FFKHDFVGNK
-296 DKKTTFLL
+296 DDKTTFLL
-304 ASLVHPNAVEY
+304 ASLVHPNAIEY
-315 LEKRGRDYVL
+315 LEKRGRNYIL

-334 YVDLKAFALLS
+334 YVDLKAFGLLP
-345 SAVSVAHMAL
+345 SAVSVAHMAF

-371 DLAYNDVGYS
+371 DLAYNDVGHS

-389 ANFESEAYEKVKV
+389 ADFESEAYEKIKV
-402 VAYGGEGFVNSHEIW
+402 VAYGGEGFVESHEIW

-436 YNATEGGARIEGMIE
+436 YNATQGGARIEGMIE
-451 KPFSECCKDFSEN
+451 KPFSECCKDFNEN
-464 KQNLEKLQP
+464 KQNLVKLKP

-493 FKECVGFQAML
+493 FKECVEFQAML

-516 RLNTLDLEEGASAS
+516 RLNTLDLEEGLSVS
-530 FSLVLKVDQFRD
+530 FSLMLKVDQFRD
-542 EFSVISSVFY
+542 EFGAISSVFY

-574 LIKEDFFNKNV
+574 LTKEDLFNKNV
-585 LYIKEHLDFM
+585 LYIKDHLDFM

-617 NALKAKGLS
+617 NTLKTKGLS
-626 KYVERLSQ
+626 KYIERLS

>member
-1 MSGIFERNLAHLS
+1 MSSVFERNLAHLS

-20 LLSLDEKNKNAFKIT
+20 LLSLDEKSKNAFKIV
-35 EEYAKNERVFYKNFI
+35 EEYAKNENVFYKNFI
-50 AENGSLVFDYEE
+50 TEGGAVFDYEE
-62 FEERLKEFKEKYLLY
+62 FEERLKEFKEKYPLY

-97 PYHCHLVIY
+97 PYHCHLLVY
-106 ERDLALLYVVLSNID
+106 ERNLALLYTLLSSID
-121 LSTALAQKRLLI
+121 LSVALAQKRLLI

-157 LELMSDFYATEQKEI
+157 LELMSDFYAREQKEV
-172 LASNSFLMEGFK
+172 LALNSFLMEGFK

-215 SLKELLAKRKA
+215 SLKELLEKRKA

-239 LTKQLPLLKEVQE
+239 LSKQLPLLKEVQE
-252 KVIIFA
+252 RVVIFA

-287 FFKHDFGDK
+287 FFKHDFGNK
-296 DKKTTFLL
+296 DDKTTFLL
-304 ASLVHPNAVEY
+304 ASLVHPNAIEY
-315 LEKRGRDYVL
+315 LEKRGRNYIL

-334 YVDLKAFALLS
+334 YVDLKAFGLLP
-345 SAVSVAHMAL
+345 SAVSVAHMAF

-371 DLAYNDVGYS
+371 DLAYNDVGHS

-389 ANFESEAYEKVKV
+389 ADFESEAYEKIKV
-402 VAYGGEGFVNSHEIW
+402 VAYGGEGFVESHEIW

-436 YNATEGGARIEGMIE
+436 YNATQGGARIEGMIE
-451 KPFSECCKDFSEN
+451 KPFSECCKDFNEN
-464 KQNLEKLQP
+464 KQNLVKLKP

-493 FKECVGFQAML
+493 FKECVEFQAML

-516 RLNTLDLEEGASAS
+516 RLNTLDLEEGLSVS
-530 FSLVLKVDQFRD
+530 FSLMLKVDQFRD
-542 EFSVISSVFY
+542 EFGAISSVFY

-574 LIKEDFFNKNV
+574 LTKEDLFNKNV
-585 LYIKEHLDFM
+585 LYIKDHLDFM

-617 NALKAKGLS
+617 NTLKTKGLS
-626 KYVERLSQ
+626 KYIERLS

>member
-1 MSGIFERNLAHLS
+1 MSSIFERNLAYLS

-20 LLSLDEKNKNAFKIT
+20 LLSLDEKSKNAFKIV
-35 EEYAKNERVFYKNFI
+35 EEYAKNENVFYKNFI
-50 AENGSLVFDYEE
+50 TEGGAVFDYEE
-62 FEERLKEFKEKYLLY
+62 FEERLKEFKEKYPLY

-97 PYHCHLVIY
+97 PYHCHLLVY
-106 ERDLALLYVVLSNID
+106 ERNLALLYTLLSSID
-121 LSTALAQKRLLI
+121 LSVALAQKRLLI

-157 LELMSDFYATEQKEI
+157 LELMSDFYAREQKEI
-172 LASNSFLMEGFK
+172 LALNSFLMEGFK

-208 ASMIKNP
+208 DSMIKNP
-215 SLKELLAKRKA
+215 SLKELLAKRGA

-239 LTKQLPLLKEVQE
+239 LSKQLPLLKEVQE
-252 KVIIFA
+252 RVVIFA

-287 FFKHDFGDK
+287 FFKHDFGNK
-296 DKKTTFLL
+296 DDKTTFLL
-304 ASLVHPNAVEY
+304 ASLVHPNAIEY
-315 LEKRGRDYVL
+315 LEKRGRNYIL

-355 AIALE
+355 ALALE

-371 DLAYNDVGYS
+371 DLAYDDVGHS

-389 ANFESEAYEKVKV
+389 ANFESEAYEKIKV
-402 VAYGGEGFVNSHEIW
+402 VAYGGEGFVESHEIW
-417 IFFRQILEDLIK
+417 IFFRQILEDLVK

-436 YNATEGGARIEGMIE
+436 YNATQGGARIEGMIE
-451 KPFSECCKDFSEN
+451 KPFSECCKDFNEN
-464 KQNLEKLQP
+464 KQNLVKLKP

-493 FKECVGFQAML
+493 FKECVEFQAML

-516 RLNTLDLEEGASAS
+516 RLNTLDLEEGLSVS
-530 FSLVLKVDQFRD
+530 FSLMLKVDQFRD
-542 EFSVISSVFY
+542 EFGAISSVFY

-574 LIKEDFFNKNV
+574 LTKEDLFNKNV
-585 LYIKEHLDFM
+585 LYIKDHLDFM

-617 NALKAKGLS
+617 NTLKTKGLS
-626 KYVERLSQ
+626 KYIERLS

>member
-1 MSGIFERNLAHLS
+1 MKRVKTPLKS
-14 PSLQNA
+14 PKNTQKTKGCFIKISLQRGGGA
-20 LLSLDEKNKNAFKIT
+20 
-35 EEYAKNERVFYKNFI
+35 
-50 AENGSLVFDYEE
+50 VFDYEE
-62 FEERLKEFKEKYLLY
+62 FEERLKEFKEKYPLY

-97 PYHCHLVIY
+97 PYHCHLIIY
-106 ERDLALLYVVLSNID
+106 ERDLALLYVVLSSID

-172 LASNSFLMEGFK
+172 LALNSFLMEGFK

-215 SLKELLAKRKA
+215 SLNELLAKRKA

-239 LTKQLPLLKEVQE
+239 LSKQLPLLKEVQE
-252 KVIIFA
+252 KVVIFA

-304 ASLVHPNAVEY
+304 ASLVHPNAIEY
-315 LEKRGRDYVL
+315 LEKRGRNYVL

-334 YVDLKAFALLS
+334 YVDLKAFSLLS
-345 SAVSVAHMAL
+345 SAVSVAHMAF

-371 DLAYNDVGYS
+371 DLAYSDVGHS

-389 ANFESEAYEKVKV
+389 ANFESEAYEKIKV
-402 VAYGGEGFVNSHEIW
+402 VAYGGEGFVESHEIW

-436 YNATEGGARIEGMIE
+436 YNATQGGARIEGMIE
-451 KPFSECCKDFSEN
+451 KPFSECCKDFNEN
-464 KQNLEKLQP
+464 KTNLIKLEN

-493 FKECVGFQAML
+493 FKESVEFQAML

-516 RLNTLDLEEGASAS
+516 RLNTLDLEEGLRES
-530 FSLVLKVDQFRD
+530 FSLVLKVDKFRD
-542 EFSVISSVFY
+542 EFGAISSVFY

-574 LIKEDFFNKNV
+574 LTKEDFFNKNV
-585 LYIKEHLDFM
+585 LYIKDHLDFI

-606 ETLKFAITPLE
+606 ETLKFALTPLE
-617 NALKAKGLS
+617 NTLKTKGLS
-626 KYVERLSQ
+626 KYVERLS

>member
-1 MSGIFERNLAHLS
+1 M
-14 PSLQNA
+14 
-20 LLSLDEKNKNAFKIT
+20 
-35 EEYAKNERVFYKNFI
+35 
-50 AENGSLVFDYEE
+50 FDYEE
-62 FEERLKEFKEKYLLY
+62 FEERLKEFKEKYPLY

-97 PYHCHLVIY
+97 PYHCHLLVY
-106 ERDLALLYVVLSNID
+106 ERNLALLYTLLSSID
-121 LSTALAQKRLLI
+121 LSVALAQKRLLI

-157 LELMSDFYATEQKEI
+157 LELMSDFYAREQKEI
-172 LASNSFLMEGFK
+172 LALNSFLMEGFK

-208 ASMIKNP
+208 DSMIKNP
-215 SLKELLAKRKA
+215 SLKELLAKRGA

-239 LTKQLPLLKEVQE
+239 LSKQLPLLKEVQE
-252 KVIIFA
+252 RVVIFA

-287 FFKHDFGDK
+287 FFKHDFGNK
-296 DKKTTFLL
+296 DDKTTFLL
-304 ASLVHPNAVEY
+304 ASLVHPNAIEY
-315 LEKRGRDYVL
+315 LEKRGRNYIL

-345 SAVSVAHMAL
+345 SAVSVAHMAF

-371 DLAYNDVGYS
+371 DLAYNDVGHS

-389 ANFESEAYEKVKV
+389 ANFESEAYEKIKV
-402 VAYGGEGFVNSHEIW
+402 VAYGGEGFVESHEIW
-417 IFFRQILEDLIK
+417 IFFRQILEDLVK

-436 YNATEGGARIEGMIE
+436 YNATQGGARIEGMIE
-451 KPFSECCKDFSEN
+451 KPFSECCKDFNEN
-464 KQNLEKLQP
+464 KQNLVKLKP

-493 FKECVGFQAML
+493 FKECVEFQAML
-504 RAYYEDIEPEFL
+504 KAYYEDIEPEFL
-516 RLNTLDLEEGASAS
+516 RLNTLDLEEGLSVS

-542 EFSVISSVFY
+542 EFGAISSVFY

-574 LIKEDFFNKNV
+574 LTKEDLFNKNV
-585 LYIKEHLDFM
+585 LYIKDHLDFM

-617 NALKAKGLS
+617 NTLKTKGLS
-626 KYVERLSQ
+626 KYIERLNQ

>member
-1 MSGIFERNLAHLS
+1 MSSVFARNLAHLS

-20 LLSLDEKNKNAFKIT
+20 LLSLDEKSKNVFKIV
-35 EEYAKNERVFYKNFI
+35 EEYAKNENVFYKNFI
-50 AENGSLVFDYEE
+50 TEGGAVFDYEE
-62 FEERLKEFKEKYLLY
+62 FEERLKEFKEKYPLY

-97 PYHCHLVIY
+97 PYHCHLLVY
-106 ERDLALLYVVLSNID
+106 ERNLALLYTLLSSID
-121 LSTALAQKRLLI
+121 LSVALAQKRLLI

-157 LELMSDFYATEQKEI
+157 LELMSDFYAREQKEI
-172 LASNSFLMEGFK
+172 LALNSFLMEGFK

-208 ASMIKNP
+208 DSMIKNP
-215 SLKELLAKRKA
+215 SLKELLAKRGA

-239 LTKQLPLLKEVQE
+239 LSKQLPLLKEVQE
-252 KVIIFA
+252 RVVIFA

-287 FFKHDFGDK
+287 FFKHDFGNK
-296 DKKTTFLL
+296 DDKTTFLL
-304 ASLVHPNAVEY
+304 ASLVHPNAIEY
-315 LEKRGRDYVL
+315 LEKRGRNYIL

-355 AIALE
+355 ALALE

-371 DLAYNDVGYS
+371 DLAYDDVGHS

-389 ANFESEAYEKVKV
+389 ANFESEAYEKIKV
-402 VAYGGEGFVNSHEIW
+402 VAYGGEGFVESHEMW
-417 IFFRQILEDLIK
+417 IFFRQILEDLVK

-436 YNATEGGARIEGMIE
+436 YNATQGGARIEGMIE
-451 KPFSECCKDFSEN
+451 KPFSECCKDFNEN
-464 KQNLEKLQP
+464 KQNLVKLKP

-493 FKECVGFQAML
+493 FKECVEFQAML

-516 RLNTLDLEEGASAS
+516 RLNTLDLEEGLSVS
-530 FSLVLKVDQFRD
+530 FSLMLKVDQFRD
-542 EFSVISSVFY
+542 EFGAISSVFY

-574 LIKEDFFNKNV
+574 LTKEDLFNKNV
-585 LYIKEHLDFM
+585 LYIKDHLDFM

-617 NALKAKGLS
+617 NTLKTKGLS
-626 KYVERLSQ
+626 KYIERLS

>member
-1 MSGIFERNLAHLS
+1 MSSVFERNLAHLS

-20 LLSLDEKNKNAFKIT
+20 LLSLDEKSKNAFKIV
-35 EEYAKNERVFYKNFI
+35 EEYAKNENVFYKNFI
-50 AENGSLVFDYEE
+50 TEGGAVFDYEE
-62 FEERLKEFKEKYLLY
+62 FEERLKEFKEKYPLY

-97 PYHCHLVIY
+97 PYHCHLLVY
-106 ERDLALLYVVLSNID
+106 ERNLALLYTLLSSID
-121 LSTALAQKRLLI
+121 LSVALAQKRLLI

-157 LELMSDFYATEQKEI
+157 LELMSDFYAREQKEI
-172 LASNSFLMEGFK
+172 LALNSFLMEGFK

-208 ASMIKNP
+208 DSMIKNP
-215 SLKELLAKRKA
+215 SLKELLAKRGA

-239 LTKQLPLLKEVQE
+239 LSKQLPLLKEVQE
-252 KVIIFA
+252 RVVIFA

-287 FFKHDFGDK
+287 FFKHDFGNK
-296 DKKTTFLL
+296 DDKTTFLL
-304 ASLVHPNAVEY
+304 ASLVHPNAIEY
-315 LEKRGRDYVL
+315 LEKRGRNYIL

-355 AIALE
+355 ALALE

-371 DLAYNDVGYS
+371 DLAYDDVGHS

-389 ANFESEAYEKVKV
+389 ANFESEAYEKIKV
-402 VAYGGEGFVNSHEIW
+402 VAYGGEGFVESHEIW
-417 IFFRQILEDLIK
+417 IFFRQILEDLVK

-436 YNATEGGARIEGMIE
+436 YNATQGGARIEGMIE
-451 KPFSECCKDFSEN
+451 KPFSECCKDFNEN
-464 KQNLEKLQP
+464 KQNLVKLKP

-493 FKECVGFQAML
+493 FKECVEFQAML
-504 RAYYEDIEPEFL
+504 RTYYEDIEPEFL
-516 RLNTLDLEEGASAS
+516 RLNTLDLEEGLSVS
-530 FSLVLKVDQFRD
+530 FSLMLKVDQFRD
-542 EFSVISSVFY
+542 EFGAISSVFY

-574 LIKEDFFNKNV
+574 LTKEDLFNKNV
-585 LYIKEHLDFM
+585 LYIKDHLDFM

-617 NALKAKGLS
+617 NTLKTKGLS
-626 KYVERLSQ
+626 KYIERLS

>member
-1 MSGIFERNLAHLS
+1 MSSVFERNLAHLS

-20 LLSLDEKNKNAFKIT
+20 LLSLDEKSKNAFKIV
-35 EEYAKNERVFYKNFI
+35 EEYAKNENVFYKNFI
-50 AENGSLVFDYEE
+50 TEGGAVFDYEE
-62 FEERLKEFKEKYLLY
+62 FEERLKEFKEKYPLY

-97 PYHCHLVIY
+97 PYHCHLLVY
-106 ERDLALLYVVLSNID
+106 ERNLALLYTLLSSID
-121 LSTALAQKRLLI
+121 LSVALAQKRLLI

-157 LELMSDFYATEQKEI
+157 LELMSDFYAREQKEI
-172 LASNSFLMEGFK
+172 LALNSFLMEGFK

-208 ASMIKNP
+208 DSMIKNP
-215 SLKELLAKRKA
+215 SLKELLAKRGA

-239 LTKQLPLLKEVQE
+239 LSKQLPLLKEVQE
-252 KVIIFA
+252 RVVIFA

-287 FFKHDFGDK
+287 FFKHDFGNK
-296 DKKTTFLL
+296 DDKTTFLL
-304 ASLVHPNAVEY
+304 ASLVHPNAIEY
-315 LEKRGRDYVL
+315 LEKRGRNYIL

-334 YVDLKAFALLS
+334 YVDLKAFSLLS
-345 SAVSVAHMAL
+345 SAVSVAHMAF

-371 DLAYNDVGYS
+371 DLAYNDVGHS

-389 ANFESEAYEKVKV
+389 ANFESEAYEKIKV
-402 VAYGGEGFVNSHEIW
+402 VAYGGEGFVESHEIW

-436 YNATEGGARIEGMIE
+436 YNATQGGARIEGMIE
-451 KPFSECCKDFSEN
+451 KPFSECCKDFNEN

-493 FKECVGFQAML
+493 FKESVEFQAML

-516 RLNTLDLEEGASAS
+516 RLNTLDLEEGLSVS
-530 FSLVLKVDQFRD
+530 FSLMLKVDQFRD
-542 EFSVISSVFY
+542 EFGAISSVFY

-574 LIKEDFFNKNV
+574 LTKEDLFNKNV
-585 LYIKEHLDFM
+585 LYIKDHLDFM

-617 NALKAKGLS
+617 NTLKTKGLS
-626 KYVERLSQ
+626 KYIERLS

>member
-1 MSGIFERNLAHLS
+1 MSIFERNLAHLS

-20 LLSLDEKNKNAFKIT
+20 LLSLDEKSKNAFKIV
-35 EEYAKNERVFYKNFI
+35 EEYAKNENVFYKNFI
-50 AENGSLVFDYEE
+50 TEGGAVFDYEE
-62 FEERLKEFKEKYLLY
+62 FEERLKEFKEKYPLY

-97 PYHCHLVIY
+97 PYHCHLLVY
-106 ERDLALLYVVLSNID
+106 ERNLALLYTLLSSID
-121 LSTALAQKRLLI
+121 LSVALAQKRLLI

-157 LELMSDFYATEQKEI
+157 LELMSDFYAREQKEI
-172 LASNSFLMEGFK
+172 LALNSFLMEGFK

-208 ASMIKNP
+208 DSMIKNP
-215 SLKELLAKRKA
+215 SLKELLAKRGA

-239 LTKQLPLLKEVQE
+239 LSKQLPLLKEVQE
-252 KVIIFA
+252 RVVIFA

-287 FFKHDFGDK
+287 FFKHDFGNK
-296 DKKTTFLL
+296 DDKTTFLL
-304 ASLVHPNAVEY
+304 ASLVHPNAIEY
-315 LEKRGRDYVL
+315 LEKRGRNYIL

-345 SAVSVAHMAL
+345 SAASVAHMAL
-355 AIALE
+355 ALALE

-371 DLAYNDVGYS
+371 DLAYDDVGHS

-389 ANFESEAYEKVKV
+389 ANFESEAYEKIKI
-402 VAYGGEGFVNSHEIW
+402 VAYGGEGFVESHEIW
-417 IFFRQILEDLIK
+417 IFFRQILEDLVK

-436 YNATEGGARIEGMIE
+436 YNATQGGARIEGMIE
-451 KPFSECCKDFSEN
+451 KPFSECCKDFNEN

-493 FKECVGFQAML
+493 FKECVEFQAML

-516 RLNTLDLEEGASAS
+516 RLNTLDLEEGLSVS
-530 FSLVLKVDQFRD
+530 FSLMLKVDQFRD
-542 EFSVISSVFY
+542 EFSAISSVFY

-574 LIKEDFFNKNV
+574 LTKEDLFNKNV
-585 LYIKEHLDFM
+585 LYIKDHLDFM

-617 NALKAKGLS
+617 NTLKTKGLS
-626 KYVERLSQ
+626 KYIERLS

>member
-1 MSGIFERNLAHLS
+1 MSSVFERNLAHLS

-20 LLSLDEKNKNAFKIT
+20 LLSLDEKSKNAFKIV
-35 EEYAKNERVFYKNFI
+35 EEYAKNENVFYKNFI
-50 AENGSLVFDYEE
+50 TEGGAVFDYEE
-62 FEERLKEFKEKYLLY
+62 FEERLKEFKEKYPLY

-106 ERDLALLYVVLSNID
+106 ERDLALLYVVLSSID

-157 LELMSDFYATEQKEI
+157 LELMSDFYAREQKEV
-172 LASNSFLMEGFK
+172 LALNSFLMEGFK

-215 SLKELLAKRKA
+215 SLKELLAKRGA

-239 LTKQLPLLKEVQE
+239 LSKQLPLLKEVQE
-252 KVIIFA
+252 RVVIFA

-287 FFKHDFGDK
+287 FFKHDFGNK
-296 DKKTTFLL
+296 DDKTTFLL
-304 ASLVHPNAVEY
+304 ASLVHPNAIEY
-315 LEKRGRDYVL
+315 LEKRGRNYIL

-345 SAVSVAHMAL
+345 SAASVAHMAL
-355 AIALE
+355 ALALE

-371 DLAYNDVGYS
+371 DLAYDDVGHS

-389 ANFESEAYEKVKV
+389 ANFESEAYEKIKV
-402 VAYGGEGFVNSHEIW
+402 VAYGGEGFVESHEIW
-417 IFFRQILEDLIK
+417 IFFRQILEDLVK

-436 YNATEGGARIEGMIE
+436 YNATQGGARIEGMIE
-451 KPFSECCKDFSEN
+451 KPFSECCKDFNEN
-464 KQNLEKLQP
+464 KQNLEKLKP

-493 FKECVGFQAML
+493 FKESVEFQAML

-516 RLNTLDLEEGASAS
+516 RLNTLDLEEGLSVS
-530 FSLVLKVDQFRD
+530 FSLMLKVDQFRD
-542 EFSVISSVFY
+542 EFGAISSVFY

-574 LIKEDFFNKNV
+574 LTKEDLFNKNV
-585 LYIKEHLDFM
+585 LYIKDHLDFM

-617 NALKAKGLS
+617 NTLKTKGLS
-626 KYVERLSQ
+626 KYIERLS

>member
-1 MSGIFERNLAHLS
+1 MSSVFERNLAHLS

-20 LLSLDEKNKNAFKIT
+20 LLSLDEKSKNAFKIV
-35 EEYAKNERVFYKNFI
+35 EEYAKNENVFYKNFI
-50 AENGSLVFDYEE
+50 TEGGAVFDYEE
-62 FEERLKEFKEKYLLY
+62 FEERLKEFKEKYPLY

-97 PYHCHLVIY
+97 PYHCHLLVY
-106 ERDLALLYVVLSNID
+106 ERNLALLYTLLSSID
-121 LSTALAQKRLLI
+121 LSVALAQKRLLI

-157 LELMSDFYATEQKEI
+157 LELMSDFYAREQKEI
-172 LASNSFLMEGFK
+172 LALNSFLMEGFK

-208 ASMIKNP
+208 DSMIKNP
-215 SLKELLAKRKA
+215 SLKELLAKRGA

-239 LTKQLPLLKEVQE
+239 LSKQLPLLKEVQE
-252 KVIIFA
+252 RVVIFA
-258 ADSAY
+258 AESAY

-287 FFKHDFGDK
+287 FFKHDFGNK
-296 DKKTTFLL
+296 DDKTTFLL
-304 ASLVHPNAVEY
+304 ASLVHPNAIEY
-315 LEKRGRDYVL
+315 LEKRGRNYIL

-334 YVDLKAFALLS
+334 YVDLKAFSLLS
-345 SAVSVAHMAL
+345 SAVSVAHMAF

-371 DLAYNDVGYS
+371 DLAYNDVGHS

-389 ANFESEAYEKVKV
+389 ADFESEAYEKIKV
-402 VAYGGEGFVNSHEIW
+402 VAYGGEGFVESHEIW

-451 KPFSECCKDFSEN
+451 KPFSECCKDFNEN
-464 KQNLEKLQP
+464 KQNLVKLQP

-493 FKECVGFQAML
+493 FKESVEFQAML
-504 RAYYEDIEPEFL
+504 RAYYEDIEGEFL
-516 RLNTLDLEEGASAS
+516 RLNTLDLEEGLSVS

-542 EFSVISSVFY
+542 EFGAISSVFY

-574 LIKEDFFNKNV
+574 LTKEDLFNKNV
-585 LYIKEHLDFM
+585 LYIKDHLDFM

-617 NALKAKGLS
+617 NTLKTKGLS
-626 KYVERLSQ
+626 KYIERLS

>member
-1 MSGIFERNLAHLS
+1 MSIFERNLAHLS

-20 LLSLDEKNKNAFKIT
+20 LLSLDESCKNAFKIV

-50 AENGSLVFDYEE
+50 AVGGGAVFDYEE
-62 FEERLKEFKEKYLLY
+62 FEERLKEFKEKYPLY

-97 PYHCHLVIY
+97 PYHCHLIIY
-106 ERDLALLYVVLSNID
+106 ERDLALLYVVLSSID

-172 LASNSFLMEGFK
+172 LALNSFLMEGFK

-215 SLKELLAKRKA
+215 SLNELLAKRKA

-239 LTKQLPLLKEVQE
+239 LSKQLPLLKEVQE
-252 KVIIFA
+252 KVVIFA

-304 ASLVHPNAVEY
+304 ASLVHPNAIEY
-315 LEKRGRDYVL
+315 LEKRGRNYVL

-345 SAVSVAHMAL
+345 SAVSVAHMAF

-371 DLAYNDVGYS
+371 DLAYNEQGNS

-389 ANFESEAYEKVKV
+389 ANFESEAYEKIKV
-402 VAYGGEGFVNSHEIW
+402 VAYGGEGFVESHEIW
-417 IFFRQILEDLIK
+417 IFFKQILEDLIK

-436 YNATEGGARIEGMIE
+436 YNATQGGARIEGMIE

-464 KQNLEKLQP
+464 KQNLEKLKP

-493 FKECVGFQAML
+493 FKESVEFQAML

-516 RLNTLDLEEGASAS
+516 RLNTLELEEGLRES
-530 FSLVLKVDQFRD
+530 FSLVLKVDKFRD

-552 ELIHAFFAHFC
+552 ELIHAFFVHFC

-574 LIKEDFFNKNV
+574 LTKEDFFNKNV
-585 LYIKEHLDFM
+585 LYIKDHLDFM

-626 KYVERLSQ
+626 KYIERLSQ

>member
-1 MSGIFERNLAHLS
+1 M
-14 PSLQNA
+14 
-20 LLSLDEKNKNAFKIT
+20 
-35 EEYAKNERVFYKNFI
+35 
-50 AENGSLVFDYEE
+50 FDYEE
-62 FEERLKEFKEKYLLY
+62 FEERLKEFKEKYPLY

-106 ERDLALLYVVLSNID
+106 ERDLALLYVVLSSID
-121 LSTALAQKRLLI
+121 LSVALAQKRLLI

-157 LELMSDFYATEQKEI
+157 LELMSDFYAREQKEV
-172 LASNSFLMEGFK
+172 LALNSFLMEGFK

-215 SLKELLAKRKA
+215 SLKELLEKRKA

-252 KVIIFA
+252 RVVIFA

-287 FFKHDFGDK
+287 FFKHDFGNK
-296 DKKTTFLL
+296 DDKTTFLL
-304 ASLVHPNAVEY
+304 ASLVHPNAIEY
-315 LEKRGRDYVL
+315 LEKRGRNYIL

-334 YVDLKAFALLS
+334 YVDLKAFGLLP
-345 SAVSVAHMAL
+345 SAVSVAHMAF

-371 DLAYNDVGYS
+371 DLAYNDVGHS

-389 ANFESEAYEKVKV
+389 ADFESEAYEKIKV
-402 VAYGGEGFVNSHEIW
+402 VAYGGEGFVESHEIW
-417 IFFRQILEDLIK
+417 IFFRQILEDLVK

-436 YNATEGGARIEGMIE
+436 YNATQGGARIEGMIE
-451 KPFSECCKDFSEN
+451 KPFSECCKDFNEN
-464 KQNLEKLQP
+464 KQNLVKLKP

-493 FKECVGFQAML
+493 FKECVEFQAML

-516 RLNTLDLEEGASAS
+516 RLNTLDLEEGLSVS
-530 FSLVLKVDQFRD
+530 FSLMLKVDQFRD
-542 EFSVISSVFY
+542 EFGAISSVFY

-574 LIKEDFFNKNV
+574 LTKEDLFNKNV
-585 LYIKEHLDFM
+585 LYIKDHLDFM

-617 NALKAKGLS
+617 NTLKTKGLS
-626 KYVERLSQ
+626 KYIERLS

>member
-1 MSGIFERNLAHLS
+1 MSSVFERNLAHLS

-20 LLSLDEKNKNAFKIT
+20 LLSLDEKSKNAFKIV
-35 EEYAKNERVFYKNFI
+35 EEYAKNENVFYKNFI
-50 AENGSLVFDYEE
+50 TEGGAVFDYEE
-62 FEERLKEFKEKYLLY
+62 FEERLKEFKEKYPLY

-97 PYHCHLVIY
+97 PYHCHLLVY
-106 ERDLALLYVVLSNID
+106 ERNLALLYTLLSSID
-121 LSTALAQKRLLI
+121 LSVALAQKRLLI

-157 LELMSDFYATEQKEI
+157 LELMSDFYAREQKEI
-172 LASNSFLMEGFK
+172 LALNSFLMEGFK

-208 ASMIKNP
+208 DSMIKNP
-215 SLKELLAKRKA
+215 SLKELLAKRGA

-239 LTKQLPLLKEVQE
+239 LSKQLPLLKEVQE
-252 KVIIFA
+252 RVVIFA

-263 PILMQNDIVP
+263 PILMQNGIVP

-287 FFKHDFGDK
+287 FFKHDFGNK
-296 DKKTTFLL
+296 DDKTTFLL
-304 ASLVHPNAVEY
+304 ASLVHPNAIEY
-315 LEKRGRDYVL
+315 LEKRGRNYIL

-355 AIALE
+355 ALALE

-371 DLAYNDVGYS
+371 DLAYDDVGHS

-389 ANFESEAYEKVKV
+389 ANFESEAYEKIKV
-402 VAYGGEGFVNSHEIW
+402 VAYGGEGFVESHEMW
-417 IFFRQILEDLIK
+417 IFFRQILEDLVK

-436 YNATEGGARIEGMIE
+436 YNATQGGARIEGMIE
-451 KPFSECCKDFSEN
+451 KPFSECCKDFNEN
-464 KQNLEKLQP
+464 KQNLVKLKP

-493 FKECVGFQAML
+493 FKECVEFQAML

-516 RLNTLDLEEGASAS
+516 RLNTLDLEEGLSVS
-530 FSLVLKVDQFRD
+530 FSLMLKVDQFRD
-542 EFSVISSVFY
+542 EFGAISSVFY
-552 ELIHAFFAHFC
+552 ELIHVFFAHFC

-574 LIKEDFFNKNV
+574 LTKEDLFNKNV
-585 LYIKEHLDFM
+585 LYIKDHLDFM

-617 NALKAKGLS
+617 NTLKTKGLS
-626 KYVERLSQ
+626 KYIERLS

>member
-1 MSGIFERNLAHLS
+1 MSIFERNLAHLS

-20 LLSLDEKNKNAFKIT
+20 LLSLNEKSKNAFKIT

-50 AENGSLVFDYEE
+50 AVGGGAVFDYEE
-62 FEERLKEFKEKYLLY
+62 FEERLKEFKEKYPLY

-97 PYHCHLVIY
+97 PYHCHLLVY
-106 ERDLALLYVVLSNID
+106 ERNLALLYTLLSSID
-121 LSTALAQKRLLI
+121 LSVALAQKRLLI

-157 LELMSDFYATEQKEI
+157 LELMSDFYAREQKEI
-172 LASNSFLMEGFK
+172 LALNSFLMEGFK

-208 ASMIKNP
+208 DSMIKNP
-215 SLKELLAKRKA
+215 SLKELLAKRGA

-239 LTKQLPLLKEVQE
+239 LSKQLPLLKEVQE
-252 KVIIFA
+252 RVVIFA

-287 FFKHDFGDK
+287 FFKHDFGNK
-296 DKKTTFLL
+296 DDKTTFLL
-304 ASLVHPNAVEY
+304 ASLVHPNAIEY
-315 LEKRGRDYVL
+315 LEKRGRNYIL

-334 YVDLKAFALLS
+334 YVDLKAFSLLS
-345 SAVSVAHMAL
+345 SAVSVAHMAF

-371 DLAYNDVGYS
+371 DLAYNDVGHS

-389 ANFESEAYEKVKV
+389 ADFESEAYEKIKV
-402 VAYGGEGFVNSHEIW
+402 VAYGGEGFVESHEIW

-451 KPFSECCKDFSEN
+451 KPFSECCKDFNEN
-464 KQNLEKLQP
+464 KQNLVKLQP

-493 FKECVGFQAML
+493 FKESVEFQAML
-504 RAYYEDIEPEFL
+504 RAYYEDIEGEFL
-516 RLNTLDLEEGASAS
+516 RLNTLDLEEGLSVS

-542 EFSVISSVFY
+542 EFGAISSVFY

-574 LIKEDFFNKNV
+574 LTKEDLFNKNV
-585 LYIKEHLDFM
+585 LYIKDHLDFM

-617 NALKAKGLS
+617 NTLKTKGLS
-626 KYVERLSQ
+626 KYIERLS

>member
-1 MSGIFERNLAHLS
+1 MSSVFERNLAHLS

-20 LLSLDEKNKNAFKIT
+20 LLSLDEKSKNAFKIV

-50 AENGSLVFDYEE
+50 TEGGAVFDYEE
-62 FEERLKEFKEKYLLY
+62 FEERLKEFKEKYPLY

-97 PYHCHLVIY
+97 PYHCHLLVY
-106 ERDLALLYVVLSNID
+106 ERNLALLYTLLSSID
-121 LSTALAQKRLLI
+121 LSVALAQKRLLI

-157 LELMSDFYATEQKEI
+157 LELMSDFYAREQKEI
-172 LASNSFLMEGFK
+172 LALNSFLMEGFK

-208 ASMIKNP
+208 DSMIKNP
-215 SLKELLAKRKA
+215 SLKELLAKRGA

-239 LTKQLPLLKEVQE
+239 LSKQLPLLKEVQE
-252 KVIIFA
+252 KVVIFA

-287 FFKHDFGDK
+287 FFKHDFGNK
-296 DKKTTFLL
+296 DDKTTFLL
-304 ASLVHPNAVEY
+304 ASLVHPNAIEY
-315 LEKRGRDYVL
+315 LEKRGRNYIL

-355 AIALE
+355 ALALE

-371 DLAYNDVGYS
+371 DLAYDDVGHS

-389 ANFESEAYEKVKV
+389 ANFESEAYEKIKV
-402 VAYGGEGFVNSHEIW
+402 VAYGGEGFVESHEIW
-417 IFFRQILEDLIK
+417 IFFRQILEDLVK

-436 YNATEGGARIEGMIE
+436 YNATQGGARIEGMIE
-451 KPFSECCKDFSEN
+451 KPFSECCKDFNEN
-464 KQNLEKLQP
+464 KQNLVKLKP

-493 FKECVGFQAML
+493 FKECVEFQAML

-516 RLNTLDLEEGASAS
+516 RLNTLDLEEGLSVS
-530 FSLVLKVDQFRD
+530 FSLMLKVDQFRD
-542 EFSVISSVFY
+542 EFSAISSVFY

-574 LIKEDFFNKNV
+574 LTKEDLFNKNV
-585 LYIKEHLDFM
+585 LYIKDHLDFM

-617 NALKAKGLS
+617 NTLKTKGLS
-626 KYVERLSQ
+626 KYIERLS

>member
-1 MSGIFERNLAHLS
+1 MSSVFERNLAHLS

-20 LLSLDEKNKNAFKIT
+20 LLSLDEKSKNAFKIV
-35 EEYAKNERVFYKNFI
+35 EEYAKNENVFYKNFI
-50 AENGSLVFDYEE
+50 TEGGAVFDYEE
-62 FEERLKEFKEKYLLY
+62 FEERLKEFKEKYPLY

-97 PYHCHLVIY
+97 PYHCHLLVY
-106 ERDLALLYVVLSNID
+106 ERNLALLYTLLSSID
-121 LSTALAQKRLLI
+121 LSVALAQKRLLI

-157 LELMSDFYATEQKEI
+157 LELMSDFYAREQKEI
-172 LASNSFLMEGFK
+172 LALNSFLMEGFK

-208 ASMIKNP
+208 DSMIKNP
-215 SLKELLAKRKA
+215 SLKELLAKRGA
-226 KFKSCVIVSTGPS
+226 KFKSCMIVSTGPS
-239 LTKQLPLLKEVQE
+239 LSKQLPLLKEVQE
-252 KVIIFA
+252 RVVIFA

-273 DYVCMVERTDFTAE
+273 DYVCMVERPEITAE
-287 FFKHDFGDK
+287 FFKHDFGNK
-296 DKKTTFLL
+296 DDKTTFLL
-304 ASLVHPNAVEY
+304 ASLVHPNAIEY
-315 LEKRGRDYVL
+315 LEKRGRNYIL

-334 YVDLKAFALLS
+334 YVDLKAFGLLP
-345 SAVSVAHMAL
+345 SAVSVAHMAFT
-355 AIALE
+355 IALE

-371 DLAYNDVGYS
+371 DLAYDDVGHS

-389 ANFESEAYEKVKV
+389 ANFESEAYEKIKV
-402 VAYGGEGFVNSHEIW
+402 VAYGGEGFVESHEIW
-417 IFFRQILEDLIK
+417 IFFRQILEDLVK

-436 YNATEGGARIEGMIE
+436 YNATQGGARIEGMIE
-451 KPFSECCKDFSEN
+451 KPFSECCKDFNEN
-464 KQNLEKLQP
+464 KQNLVKLKP

-493 FKECVGFQAML
+493 FKESVEFQAML
-504 RAYYEDIEPEFL
+504 RAYYEDIEGEFL
-516 RLNTLDLEEGASAS
+516 RLNTLDLEEGLSVS

-542 EFSVISSVFY
+542 EFGAISSVFY

-574 LIKEDFFNKNV
+574 LTKEDLFNKNV
-585 LYIKEHLDFM
+585 LYIKDHLDFM

-617 NALKAKGLS
+617 NTLKTKGLS
-626 KYVERLSQ
+626 KYIERLS

>member
-1 MSGIFERNLAHLS
+1 M
-14 PSLQNA
+14 
-20 LLSLDEKNKNAFKIT
+20 
-35 EEYAKNERVFYKNFI
+35 
-50 AENGSLVFDYEE
+50 FDYEE
-62 FEERLKEFKEKYLLY
+62 FEERLKEFKEKYPLY

-97 PYHCHLVIY
+97 PYHCHLLVY
-106 ERDLALLYVVLSNID
+106 ERNLALLYTLLSSID
-121 LSTALAQKRLLI
+121 LSVALAQKRLLI

-157 LELMSDFYATEQKEI
+157 LELMSDFYAREQKEI
-172 LASNSFLMEGFK
+172 LALNSFLMEGFK

-208 ASMIKNP
+208 DSMIKNP
-215 SLKELLAKRKA
+215 SLKELLAKRGA

-239 LTKQLPLLKEVQE
+239 LSKQLPLLKEVQE
-252 KVIIFA
+252 RVVIFA

-287 FFKHDFGDK
+287 FFKHDFGNK
-296 DKKTTFLL
+296 DDKTTFLL
-304 ASLVHPNAVEY
+304 ASLVHPNAIEY
-315 LEKRGRDYVL
+315 LEKRGRNYIL

-334 YVDLKAFALLS
+334 YVDLKAFSLLS
-345 SAVSVAHMAL
+345 SAVSVAHMAF

-371 DLAYNDVGYS
+371 DLAYDDVGHS

-389 ANFESEAYEKVKV
+389 ANFESEAYEKIKV
-402 VAYGGEGFVNSHEIW
+402 VAYGGEGFVESHEIW
-417 IFFRQILEDLIK
+417 IFFRQILEDLVK

-436 YNATEGGARIEGMIE
+436 YNATQGGARIEGMIE
-451 KPFSECCKDFSEN
+451 KPFSECCKDFNEN
-464 KQNLEKLQP
+464 KQNLVKLKP

-493 FKECVGFQAML
+493 FKECVEFQAML

-516 RLNTLDLEEGASAS
+516 RLNTLDLEEGLSVS
-530 FSLVLKVDQFRD
+530 FSLMLKVDQFRD
-542 EFSVISSVFY
+542 EFGAISSVFY

-574 LIKEDFFNKNV
+574 LTKEDLFNKNV
-585 LYIKEHLDFM
+585 LYIKDHLDFM

-617 NALKAKGLS
+617 NTLKTKGLS
-626 KYVERLSQ
+626 KYIERLS

>member
-1 MSGIFERNLAHLS
+1 MSSVFERNLAHLS

-20 LLSLDEKNKNAFKIT
+20 LLSLDEKSKNAFKIV
-35 EEYAKNERVFYKNFI
+35 EEYAKNENVFYKNFI
-50 AENGSLVFDYEE
+50 TEGGAVFDYEE
-62 FEERLKEFKEKYLLY
+62 FEERLKEFKEKYPLY

-97 PYHCHLVIY
+97 PYHCHLLVY
-106 ERDLALLYVVLSNID
+106 ERNLALLYTLLSSID
-121 LSTALAQKRLLI
+121 LSVALAQKRLLI

-157 LELMSDFYATEQKEI
+157 LELMSDFYAREQKEI
-172 LASNSFLMEGFK
+172 LALNSFLMEGFK

-208 ASMIKNP
+208 DSMIKNP
-215 SLKELLAKRKA
+215 SLKELLAKRGA

-239 LTKQLPLLKEVQE
+239 LSKQLPLLKEVQE
-252 KVIIFA
+252 RVVIFA

-287 FFKHDFGDK
+287 FFKHDFGNK
-296 DKKTTFLL
+296 DDKTTFLL
-304 ASLVHPNAVEY
+304 ASLVHPNAIEY
-315 LEKRGRDYVL
+315 LEKRGRNYIL
-325 IPKHLNFAQ
+325 ISKHLNFAQ
-334 YVDLKAFALLS
+334 YVDLKAFGLLP

-355 AIALE
+355 ALALE

-371 DLAYNDVGYS
+371 DLAYNDVGHS

-389 ANFESEAYEKVKV
+389 ADFESEAYEKIKV
-402 VAYGGEGFVNSHEIW
+402 VAYGGEGFVESHEIW

-451 KPFSECCKDFSEN
+451 KPFSECCKDFNEN
-464 KQNLEKLQP
+464 KQNLVKLKP

-493 FKECVGFQAML
+493 FKECVEFQAML

-516 RLNTLDLEEGASAS
+516 RLNTLDLEEGLSVS
-530 FSLVLKVDQFRD
+530 FSLMLKVDQFRD
-542 EFSVISSVFY
+542 EFSAISSVFY
-552 ELIHAFFAHFC
+552 ELIHAFFVHFC

-574 LIKEDFFNKNV
+574 LTKEDLFNKNV
-585 LYIKEHLDFM
+585 LYIKDHLDFM

-617 NALKAKGLS
+617 NTLKTKGLS
-626 KYVERLSQ
+626 KYIERLS